1 MACDE
6 TMTRIAAGKVV
17 AIFRG
22 DFGGMETDI
31 VAAMADAG
39 LTAVEV
45 TLTSPDALAAI
56 ERVAKAFGSRMAV
69 GAGTVLST
77 AEVDRCAA
85 AGATFIVSPNRD
97 LAVIAHTKKLGLGS
111 FPGCFTPSEIVEA
124 VSAGADAAKLFPA
137 SVLGPGF
144 VKAIRGP
151 LPKVKIV
158 PTGGVTPEAA
168 KGYLDAGAWG
178 VGAGSEL
185 VNKDVMSP
193 GGLDRLRAR
202 TAAYLAACRGQ
213 A

>member
-1 MACDE
+1 MAGTTYME
-6 TMTRIAAGKVV
+6 RIAAGKVV

-56 ERVAKAFGSRMAV
+56 ERVAKAFGSRLAV
-69 GAGTVLST
+69 GAGTVMTT

-97 LAVIAHTKKLGLGS
+97 LTVIGHSKKLGLGS

-124 VSAGADAAKLFPA
+124 VNAGADAAKLFPA
-137 SVLGPGF
+137 SALGPGF

-151 LPKVKIV
+151 LPTVKIM
-158 PTGGVTPEAA
+158 PTGSITSELARA
-168 KGYLDAGAWG
+168 YLEAGAWG

-185 VNKDVMSP
+185 VNKDVLAP
-193 GGLDRLRAR
+193 GGLDRLRER

>member
-22 DFGGMETDI
+22 DFGGMETEI

-185 VNKDVMSP
+185 VNKDVMAP

>member
-1 MACDE
+1 MAFDE

-97 LAVIAHTKKLGLGS
+97 LAVITHTKKLGLGS

-124 VSAGADAAKLFPA
+124 VHAGADAAKLFPA

-151 LPKVKIV
+151 LPAVKIV

-168 KGYLDAGAWG
+168 KAYFEAGAWG

-185 VNKDVMSP
+185 VNKDVMAP
-193 GGLDRLRAR
+193 GGLDRLRDR

>member
-1 MACDE
+1 MAFDE

-69 GAGTVLST
+69 GAGTVLSA

-97 LAVIAHTKKLGLGS
+97 LAVITHTKKLGLGS

-124 VSAGADAAKLFPA
+124 VGAGADAAKLFPA

-151 LPKVKIV
+151 LPTVKIV

-168 KGYLDAGAWG
+168 KAYLEAGAWG

-185 VNKDVMSP
+185 VNKDVMAP

>member
-1 MACDE
+1 MAFDE
-6 TMTRIAAGKVV
+6 TMTRIATGKVV

-97 LAVIAHTKKLGLGS
+97 LAVITHTKKLGLGS

-124 VSAGADAAKLFPA
+124 VGAGADAAKLFPA

-151 LPKVKIV
+151 LPTVKIV

-168 KGYLDAGAWG
+168 KAYLEAGAWG

-185 VNKDVMSP
+185 VNKDVMAP
-193 GGLDRLRAR
+193 GGLDRLRDR

>member
-1 MACDE
+1 VAFDE

-97 LAVIAHTKKLGLGS
+97 LAVITHTKKLGLGS

-124 VSAGADAAKLFPA
+124 VHAGADAAKLFPA

-151 LPKVKIV
+151 LPAVKIV

-168 KGYLDAGAWG
+168 KAYFEAGAWG

-185 VNKDVMSP
+185 VNKDVMAP
-193 GGLDRLRAR
+193 GGLDRLRDR

>member
-1 MACDE
+1 MAFDE

-97 LAVIAHTKKLGLGS
+97 LAVITHTKKLGLGS

-124 VSAGADAAKLFPA
+124 VHAGADAAKLFPA

-151 LPKVKIV
+151 LPAVKIV

-168 KGYLDAGAWG
+168 KAYLEAGAWG

-185 VNKDVMSP
+185 VNKDVMTP
-193 GGLDRLRAR
+193 GGLDRLRDR

>member
-1 MACDE
+1 VAFDE

-97 LAVIAHTKKLGLGS
+97 LAVITHTKKLGLGS

-124 VSAGADAAKLFPA
+124 VHAGADAAKLFPA
-137 SVLGPGF
+137 AVLGPGF

-151 LPKVKIV
+151 LPAVKIV

-168 KGYLDAGAWG
+168 KAYFEAGAWG

-185 VNKDVMSP
+185 VNKDVMAP
-193 GGLDRLRAR
+193 GGLDRLRDR

>member
-22 DFGGMETDI
+22 DFGGLETDI

-56 ERVAKAFGSRMAV
+56 ERVATAFGSRMAV

-124 VSAGADAAKLFPA
+124 IDAGADAAKLFPA
-137 SVLGPGF
+137 SALGPGF

-168 KGYLDAGAWG
+168 KAYLEAGAWG

-185 VNKDVMSP
+185 VNKDVMAA
-193 GGLDRLRAR
+193 GGLDRLRDR